1 MFHHLPSV
9 GPKQLCALAHLGC
22 TCEAGTFLSPLK
34 PSTMSWTLGL
44 PHKYNF
50 MIWIEMILTI
60 KDFGFSK
67 LEEILALCAFYLFG
81 VVFKIVTV
89 VE

>member
-1 MFHHLPSV
+1 
-9 GPKQLCALAHLGC
+9 
-22 TCEAGTFLSPLK
+22 
-34 PSTMSWTLGL
+34 
-44 PHKYNF
+44 
-50 MIWIEMILTI
+50 MILTI

-89 VE
+89 VEQLSRMVTTDTVLHSANKKGTSIHIKKIQDAHVADGLP